1 MPGHPL
7 FPIASKI
14 FRGCRASLL
23 HQTLNLEDLVRVQA
37 SAERSMWCIGSTLSG
52 LFDNCPYKNSRADGS
67 RLLRPT
73 KPPKRKVRR
82 TFLYRESERVEREV
96 LVVTRRRKPE
106 KEVRLLPN
114 RHGLGRNCPH
124 NIRAL
129 TSGVTSEPG
138 LEARHGESRGQ
149 VAA

>member
-1 MPGHPL
+1 
-7 FPIASKI
+7 
-14 FRGCRASLL
+14 
-23 HQTLNLEDLVRVQA
+23 
-37 SAERSMWCIGSTLSG
+37 MWCIGSTLSG

-114 RHGLGRNCPH
+114 RHGLGRNCPQKYSGTDEATLL
-124 NIRAL
+124 RLARPL
-129 TSGVTSEPG
+129 RKECGRPDSTSGGPARAPMRTFEQG
-138 LEARHGESRGQ
+138 LSVPQGTALFHQ
-149 VAA
+149 